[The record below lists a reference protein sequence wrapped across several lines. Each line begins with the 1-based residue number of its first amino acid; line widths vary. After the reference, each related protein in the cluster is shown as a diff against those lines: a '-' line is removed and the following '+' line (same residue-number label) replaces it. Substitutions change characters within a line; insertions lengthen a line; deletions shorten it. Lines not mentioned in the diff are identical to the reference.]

1 MRENIKRASNYLL
14 CDLYIWL
21 IVLGETLLYKFFN
34 TQGSLSYEI
43 KYIYMGMVST
53 FITCILLG
61 LGFAYLFNKKQ
72 VPSKKE
78 LILEVCI
85 VGIPALLFSV
95 GSIPLGGKVIV
106 QIQLIMI
113 GNMRLALQVGGVII
127 GIEIFRIINFIKR
140 KKVAQDEL

>member
-1 MRENIKRASNYLL
+1 MTENIKRVSNYIV
-14 CDLYIWL
+14 CDVYIWL

-43 KYIYMGMVST
+43 KYIYMAMIST
-53 FITCILLG
+53 IITCILLG

-72 VPSKKE
+72 ASSKKE

-85 VGIPALLFSV
+85 IGIPAILFSI
-95 GSIPLGGKVIV
+95 GSIPLGGEVIV

-113 GNMRLALQVGGVII
+113 KNMRLASQVGGIII
-127 GIEIFRIINFIKR
+127 GIEIFKIINFIKI
-140 KKVAQDEL
+140 KKVTQDES